1 MMDFDYYCE
10 KAESQC
16 CTLQRINNTYLLTSN
31 VTEESFSSHFL
42 FEISEALNYDFRF
55 QKPER
60 LPKPL

>member
-1 MMDFDYYCE
+1 MMDFDYYRE
-10 KAESQC
+10 KAESQYC
-16 CTLQRINNTYLLTSN
+16 KLQIINNTYFLTSN
-31 VTEESFSSHFL
+31 VTEESLSSHFL